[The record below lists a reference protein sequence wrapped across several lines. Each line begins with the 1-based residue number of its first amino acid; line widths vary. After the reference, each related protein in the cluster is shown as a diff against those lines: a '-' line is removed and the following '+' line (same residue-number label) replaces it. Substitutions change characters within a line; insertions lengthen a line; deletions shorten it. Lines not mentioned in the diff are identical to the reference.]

1 MGLNKAKDLEGMKG
15 FDVDLQFG
23 KHFEELLDDIFKGVH
38 KSEIKTERD
47 QWIGY
52 GNMVV
57 ETASKAKPSG
67 LTRTEADL
75 WIHNFSYK
83 GELVFSLM
91 VPVERL
97 RRVVDKMIEDKVA
110 RVTKGG
116 DGWRSTL
123 ALLPLDEILR
133 YLREGAKDNG
143 ENNDRHTTED
153 CTDTK

>member
-1 MGLNKAKDLEGMKG
+1 MKG

-47 QWIGY
+47 KWISY

-57 ETASKAKPSG
+57 EIQSKGKPSG

-83 GELVFSLM
+83 GELIFSIM

-97 RRVVDKMIEDKVA
+97 KRVVDKMVEDKVA
-110 RVTKGG
+110 RVAKGG
-116 DGWRSTL
+116 DGWKSTL
-123 ALLPLDEILR
+123 ALLPLDLVLG
-133 YLREGAKDNG
+133 YLREGAKDNDG
-143 ENNDRHTTED
+143 SKDNIDTEE
-153 CTDTK
+153 